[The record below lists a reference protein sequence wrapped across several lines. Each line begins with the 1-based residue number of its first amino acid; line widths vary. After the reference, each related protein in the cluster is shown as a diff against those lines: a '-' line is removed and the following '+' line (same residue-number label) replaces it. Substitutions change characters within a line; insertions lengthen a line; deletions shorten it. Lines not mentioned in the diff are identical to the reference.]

1 MRRTRTRPT
10 TERRLEDDPVM
21 MKHLRVTVD
30 GKAYDVVV
38 EELAQ
43 DADAAPHA
51 PVASPAARSA
61 DSAAAATPVPAAAAT
76 APASPRPSSLG
87 PDDRTAPL
95 SGIVAE
101 IVVNVGDEV
110 VVDQPVAVLE
120 AMKMK
125 TIIGAHKAG
134 RVTAIYVTP
143 GDGVEADQSLMTI
156 A

>member
-1 MRRTRTRPT
+1 
-10 TERRLEDDPVM
+10 M

-38 EELAQ
+38 EELAH
-43 DADAAPHA
+43 DADAPSPA
-51 PVASPAARSA
+51 PAARPIPR
-61 DSAAAATPVPAAAAT
+61 AAEAAVAAPAAPAPAAAA
-76 APASPRPSSLG
+76 PASPPPSSAG

-101 IVVNVGDEV
+101 IVVKVGEEV
-110 VVDQPVAVLE
+110 VIDQPVAVLE

>member
-1 MRRTRTRPT
+1 
-10 TERRLEDDPVM
+10 M

-43 DADAAPHA
+43 DADASSPS
-51 PVASPAARSA
+51 PVAPPAAR
-61 DSAAAATPVPAAAAT
+61 AAEPAASAT
-76 APASPRPSSLG
+76 AASPPPAASAPPSAGS
-87 PDDRTAPL
+87 DDRTAPL

-101 IVVNVGDEV
+101 IVVAVGDV
-110 VVDQPVAVLE
+110 VEVDQPVAVLE

-134 RVTAIYVTP
+134 RVTAIYVIP
-143 GDGVEADQSLMTI
+143 GDGVEADQPLMKI
-156 A
+156 S

>member
-1 MRRTRTRPT
+1 L
-10 TERRLEDDPVM
+10 RRLEDVTVM
-21 MKHLRVTVD
+21 IKHLRVTVD

-43 DADAAPHA
+43 DADAPPHS
-51 PVASPAARSA
+51 PVAASAPRAAEAAPPPA
-61 DSAAAATPVPAAAAT
+61 PKPAAAA
-76 APASPRPSSLG
+76 PASSIPSSAG

-101 IVVNVGDEV
+101 IVVSVGDAVE
-110 VVDQPVAVLE
+110 VDQPVAVLE

-134 RVTAIYVTP
+134 RVTAIYVIP
-143 GDGVEADQSLMTI
+143 GDGVEADQPLMTI

>member
-1 MRRTRTRPT
+1 
-10 TERRLEDDPVM
+10 M

-38 EELAQ
+38 EELAH
-43 DADAAPHA
+43 DADAPSHPPATHAAPHA
-51 PVASPAARSA
+51 PEAAPAAPSA
-61 DSAAAATPVPAAAAT
+61 PAAAPPRPPA
-76 APASPRPSSLG
+76 AASPVSAAPSSGG
-87 PDDRTAPL
+87 PDYRTAPL

-101 IVVNVGDEV
+101 IVVAVGDEV
-110 VVDQPVAVLE
+110 TVDQPVAVLE

-134 RVTAIYVTP
+134 RVTAIYVSP
-143 GDGVEADQSLMTI
+143 GDGVEAEQPLMTI

>member
-1 MRRTRTRPT
+1 
-10 TERRLEDDPVM
+10 M

-43 DADAAPHA
+43 DADASSPS
-51 PVASPAARSA
+51 PVAPPAAR
-61 DSAAAATPVPAAAAT
+61 AAEPAASAT
-76 APASPRPSSLG
+76 AASPPPAASAPPPPSAGS
-87 PDDRTAPL
+87 DDRTAPL

-101 IVVNVGDEV
+101 IVVAVGDV
-110 VVDQPVAVLE
+110 VEVDQPVAVLE

-134 RVTAIYVTP
+134 RVTAIYVIP
-143 GDGVEADQSLMTI
+143 GDGVEADQPLMKI
-156 A
+156 S

>member
-1 MRRTRTRPT
+1 
-10 TERRLEDDPVM
+10 M

-38 EELAQ
+38 EELAH
-43 DADAAPHA
+43 DADAPSPAPTARPARAAEAA
-51 PVASPAARSA
+51 PVAPPPAPM
-61 DSAAAATPVPAAAAT
+61 AAA
-76 APASPRPSSLG
+76 APASPPPSSAG
-87 PDDRTAPL
+87 ADDRTAPL

-101 IVVNVGDEV
+101 IVVKVGEEV
-110 VVDQPVAVLE
+110 VIDQPVAVLE